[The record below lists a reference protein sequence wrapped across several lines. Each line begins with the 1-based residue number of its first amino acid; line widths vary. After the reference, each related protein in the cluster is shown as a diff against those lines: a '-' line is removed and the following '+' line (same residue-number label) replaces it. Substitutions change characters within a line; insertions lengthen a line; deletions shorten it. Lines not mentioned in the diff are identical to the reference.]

1 LKSNHMRQPQARSK
15 VGESAGSLIYVKP
28 SGKGGI

>member
-1 LKSNHMRQPQARSK
+1 MRQPQARSR